1 MTRSSYSKE
10 DTMAKD
16 YLTGEMKKIGLEIYE
31 DGFGTLFGRR
41 EGTMKDA
48 PVVMLGSH
56 YDSVVNGGAFDGVAG
71 SVSALEVMRVLTEEG
86 FVNDYPLEL
95 ILMNAE
101 EGATFGQMCI
111 RDRSFTAVMSPRL
124 RPHPATRWR
133 YG

>member
-1 MTRSSYSKE
+1 
-10 DTMAKD
+10 
-16 YLTGEMKKIGLEIYE
+16 
-31 DGFGTLFGRR
+31 
-41 EGTMKDA
+41 MKDA

-101 EGATFGQMCI
+101 EGL
-111 RDRSFTAVMSPRL
+111 RSDRV
-124 RPHPATRWR
+124 PAYPTPEQCSEP
-133 YG
+133 